1 MPKEALLDSVAMMAQ
16 HMLANNEMSEVVRM
30 MLREAVVEE
39 SAGNA
44 TFTMRTAAS
53 LLANG
58 DSKAAIKVLDDYNW
72 LATRR
77 DLTVRTLRRA
87 PEENWFDLAKKYS
100 HDWCR
105 QADNSEAIRKIL
117 KGSEAK
123 VGFF

>member
-1 MPKEALLDSVAMMAQ
+1 MSKEALLDSVAMMAQ
-16 HMLANNEMSEVVRM
+16 HMLANNEESEVVRM
-30 MLREAVVEE
+30 MLREAVLKE

-44 TFTMRTAAS
+44 TFAIRTAAS
-53 LLANG
+53 LLATG
-58 DSKAAIKVLDDYNW
+58 DSKAAFKMLDDYNW

-77 DLTVRTLRRA
+77 DLAVRTLRRA

-123 VGFF
+123 GGFF